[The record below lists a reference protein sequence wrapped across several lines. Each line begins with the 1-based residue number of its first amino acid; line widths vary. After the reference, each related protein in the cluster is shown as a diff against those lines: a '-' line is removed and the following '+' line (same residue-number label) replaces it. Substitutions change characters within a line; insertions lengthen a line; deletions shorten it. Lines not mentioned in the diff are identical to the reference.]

1 VCYSS
6 QQEHPERS
14 ATTYLQHADIAK
26 FATLP
31 VLFHSSY
38 INFLQ
43 KFKGVEKTSEATK
56 LPYLDVIWDLDFDSM
71 HGVFL
76 NVVLHLMTFWF
87 SDQYQTQLFSLH
99 KHSQSVQNMLQSIKL
114 PHDFPK
120 FPPLST
126 FASWKAAELR
136 YELISHYEFLTI
148 LHGFNIH

>member
-1 VCYSS
+1 MS
-6 QQEHPERS
+6 E
-14 ATTYLQHADIAK
+14 TTR
-26 FATLP
+26 
-31 VLFHSSY
+31 
-38 INFLQ
+38 
-43 KFKGVEKTSEATK
+43 

-99 KHSQSVQNMLQSIKL
+99 KHLNSVQNMLQSIKL

-120 FPPLST
+120 FPPLIT

-136 YELISHYEFLTI
+136 YSFHLLIDSSQNNTDFTQKYTDFT
-148 LHGFNIH
+148 